1 MFLNLIGTEHELT
14 MAYSKEENGMVERAN
29 KETLRHLRNII
40 FDRDVIRQWSIYLPL
55 VKRIFN
61 SSIHSVTGVAP
72 AHVIF
77 GHAVNL
83 DRNIFKQ
90 PTASTV
96 DTESMSQWMGDLI
109 QGQQTIMELVKKNL
123 DRQRE
128 KHVEKQINPD
138 FTEFPIDSYVLVEH
152 VGGTLRRGPKS
163 KLFPFLKGPMKVISV
178 NGDKYNLRNLITR
191 KEKDYHVSRLREY
204 LYDPETISP
213 LKVACKDDNSVHPVE
228 YIERMRGRPNDKKEK
243 LQFLVHWIDDKT
255 PTWEPW
261 KNVRSTFALYYFL
274 SNQEDQ
280 RFHRMI
286 PKNIRY
292 EDSDDEIDSENEG

>member
-1 MFLNLIGTEHELT
+1 VDADGNQHILVLIDSFSRWLNLIPMRDKTSDTIAKKLFLHVGDFGVPVELVSDRGPGFIGEAVEMFLNLIGTEHELT

-90 PTASTV
+90 STVSTV

-123 DRQRE
+123 DKQRE
-128 KHVEKQINPD
+128 KHVEKQTNPD

-152 VGGTLRRGPKS
+152 VGSTLRRGPKS

-178 NGDKYNLRNLITR
+178 NGDKYNLRNLIN
-191 KEKDYHVSRLREY
+191 KINHFGYYS
-204 LYDPETISP
+204 
-213 LKVACKDDNSVHPVE
+213 
-228 YIERMRGRPNDKKEK
+228 
-243 LQFLVHWIDDKT
+243 KT
-255 PTWEPW
+255 
-261 KNVRSTFALYYFL
+261 
-274 SNQEDQ
+274 
-280 RFHRMI
+280 MI
-286 PKNIRY
+286 RIRCTT
-292 EDSDDEIDSENEG
+292 S

>member
-1 MFLNLIGTEHELT
+1 MGVPQGTCKTVHIEVPLSSRDPMYRIYVDIIEDLRVDADGNQHILVLIDSFSRWLNLIPVELVSDRGPGFIGEAVEMFLNLIGTEHELT

-29 KETLRHLRNII
+29 KETLRH
-40 FDRDVIRQWSIYLPL
+40 LPL

-123 DRQRE
+123 DKQRE

-152 VGGTLRRGPKS
+152 VGNTLRRGPKS
-163 KLFPFLKGPMKVISV
+163 KLFPFLKGPV
-178 NGDKYNLRNLITR
+178 
-191 KEKDYHVSRLREY
+191 
-204 LYDPETISP
+204 
-213 LKVACKDDNSVHPVE
+213 
-228 YIERMRGRPNDKKEK
+228 
-243 LQFLVHWIDDKT
+243 
-255 PTWEPW
+255 
-261 KNVRSTFALYYFL
+261 
-274 SNQEDQ
+274 
-280 RFHRMI
+280 
-286 PKNIRY
+286 
-292 EDSDDEIDSENEG
+292 